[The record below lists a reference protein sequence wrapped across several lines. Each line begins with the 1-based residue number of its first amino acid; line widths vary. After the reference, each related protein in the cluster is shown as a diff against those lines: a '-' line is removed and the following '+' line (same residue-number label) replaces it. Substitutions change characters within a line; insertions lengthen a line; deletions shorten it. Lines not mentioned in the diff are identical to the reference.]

1 MISKEKKNCHIVTNQ
16 LTAKETDRPLY
27 ASLFQTIFTNFVT
40 NTDQAMPGI
49 QTETITLQSHIVKK
63 RLKLVT
69 VLNLVPSIQGN
80 LNQNWIDSLIDSAI
94 NSSNII
100 YNRFNLL
107 NDPFHNMLNY
117 PFHRCIFV

>member
-40 NTDQAMPGI
+40 NTDQGMPGI